1 VEDALNLARS
11 LDFSRIGSFVKPTAN
26 WFYVASLGLRC
37 VRQISARPVMVQRVL
52 ARLRRAVAT
61 VLISAIANSPLSAEL
76 KGPKL
81 TASGVSRAWL
91 VALSP

>member
-11 LDFSRIGSFVKPTAN
+11 LDVSRIGSFVKPTAN
-26 WFYVASLGLRC
+26 WFYAASLDLRC
-37 VRQISARPVMVQRVL
+37 VRQISGRPVMVQRIL

-61 VLISAIANSPLSAEL
+61 VLISAIAIPPLSAEL